1 MPSYRCLT
9 CGKTFDPER
18 NEICPSCGDAV
29 APSVLTRV
37 ERKQTAARLRAE
49 GMYDYDDHCHEDDAW
64 KNSYG
69 AEAHKAAVQ
78 THEANLRAGY
88 SAHSAYDVTQSTA
101 QGNAASQYR
110 PVPGTQTNRNQS
122 RNTPNLAALKFL
134 IPLGIILTII
144 LLNILFSAIGSL
156 SSGYYFP

>member
-1 MPSYRCLT
+1 MPIYRCIT

-18 NEICPSCGDAV
+18 NEICPSCGAAV

-64 KNSYG
+64 KGSYG
-69 AEAHKAAVQ
+69 AQTHKAAVR

-88 SAHSAYDVTQSTA
+88 NAHSAYDVTNRGAA
-101 QGNAASQYR
+101 QPAPQTPR
-110 PVPGTQTNRNQS
+110 TQQTQKPAP
-122 RNTPNLAALKFL
+122 TVFKFL
-134 IPLGIILTII
+134 LPLSILLVYILFRI
-144 LLNILFSAIGSL
+144 LLNSIA
-156 SSGYYFP
+156 